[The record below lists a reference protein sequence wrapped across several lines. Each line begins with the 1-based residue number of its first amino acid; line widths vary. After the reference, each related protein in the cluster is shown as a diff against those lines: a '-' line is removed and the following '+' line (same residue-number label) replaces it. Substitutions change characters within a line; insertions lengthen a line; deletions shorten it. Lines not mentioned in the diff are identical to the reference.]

1 MADWLSEVV
10 QYIFCFFCGR
20 YTDIK
25 DVISAIL
32 NHPNPDVQSHVR
44 IGKDAQVQFSCW
56 SLRWKLMS
64 DISNEINIFVRT
76 VIQFTQLI
84 HFFPGSVTVCIDPFI
99 SFIEHRYVY
108 LFPVPLEQYK
118 NVYMYSISV
127 PVYILINVCYR

>member
-44 IGKDAQVQFSCW
+44 IGKSAHVQFSCW

-76 VIQFTQLI
+76 VIQCTQLI

-99 SFIEHRYVY
+99 SFIEHRQVY